1 MITQSDYASLLRSK
15 GKHLGEVRKNRS
27 DDIMNATFTGDI
39 GFRRVYILDPKRG
52 WHYEDAK
59 FARHSAPTIIK
70 DQVDSYLQ
78 FRPKIHY
85 PVGTYVFIPD
95 DTSYKL
101 KIDFE
106 HPFNGDVSNLWLIVG
121 KSDSKQFVRYLVLR
135 INWNLK
141 WVVGYGDKKQIYSC
155 WSVARSA
162 NSYTSGVWNDFY
174 TTGLDNLT
182 GLWLPNT
189 YYVYGDKLE
198 EYELFDSRTIA
209 IQTRTMITVNDINPN
224 CYVVTKN
231 GDMHPKGLFKLSLKA
246 DDFNPKRD
254 NVALRVCDYYHDTG
268 DIAVIDPPQDP
279 DPYTTSVIHYMVVDA
294 DNELTVD
301 DSFPIL
307 EIGNM
312 YYYEAEFSDEG
323 VTAQWRIEL
332 IDDDGKYT
340 EKERYAL
347 ERLMVIRDISSTVIS
362 IKPGKSNKLKG
373 LRFKL
378 SVTDV
383 NGNYES
389 SINLEVAE

>member
-1 MITQSDYASLLRSK
+1 MKSLFESRTSK
-15 GKHLGEVRKNRS
+15 V
-27 DDIMNATFTGDI
+27 T
-39 GFRRVYILDPKRG
+39 
-52 WHYEDAK
+52 
-59 FARHSAPTIIK
+59 
-70 DQVDSYLQ
+70 
-78 FRPKIHY
+78 
-85 PVGTYVFIPD
+85 
-95 DTSYKL
+95 
-101 KIDFE
+101 
-106 HPFNGDVSNLWLIVG
+106 
-121 KSDSKQFVRYLVLR
+121 KQ
-135 INWNLK
+135 
-141 WVVGYGDKKQIYSC
+141 
-155 WSVARSA
+155 
-162 NSYTSGVWNDFY
+162 GVWNDFY

-294 DNELTVD
+294 DNELAVD
-301 DSFPIL
+301 DSFPTL
-307 EIGNM
+307 EIGNI
-312 YYYEAEFSDEG
+312 YYYNVEFSDEG

-332 IDDDGKYT
+332 IDEDGEYA
-340 EKERYAL
+340 EKDRYAL
-347 ERLMVIRDISSTVIS
+347 ERLMVIRDISSTGIS

-389 SINLEVAE
+389 SIDLEVAE